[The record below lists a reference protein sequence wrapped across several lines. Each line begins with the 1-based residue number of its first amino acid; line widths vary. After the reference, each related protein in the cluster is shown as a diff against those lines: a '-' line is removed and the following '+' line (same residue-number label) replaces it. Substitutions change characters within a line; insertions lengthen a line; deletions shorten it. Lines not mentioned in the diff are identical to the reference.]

1 MISEKSKALYDKY
14 SYPNAHLVPKGNFAD
29 CGVTNEQLY
38 ESSSPKLVC
47 ILREPN
53 DRKKKPRWSIPEFIQ
68 RQVNNGYNGKRIYHM
83 WKELGFWSYAIRNDF
98 PEYSD
103 INTLRISAE
112 GLNCIGMTN
121 LKKSGGGG
129 SSKYLDIREYANS
142 TTPLWKQELEIMNPD
157 IILCCGTF
165 RIVTDLLGLQV
176 IKMDSHR
183 GYYSVWKRD
192 NGNSILVR
200 FYHPAARFRKGVL
213 YNLLKE
219 NLLELREKGL
229 W

>member
-1 MISEKSKALYDKY
+1 
-14 SYPNAHLVPKGNFAD
+14 
-29 CGVTNEQLY
+29 
-38 ESSSPKLVC
+38 
-47 ILREPN
+47 
-53 DRKKKPRWSIPEFIQ
+53 
-68 RQVNNGYNGKRIYHM
+68 
-83 WKELGFWSYAIRNDF
+83 
-98 PEYSD
+98 
-103 INTLRISAE
+103 
-112 GLNCIGMTN
+112 MTN